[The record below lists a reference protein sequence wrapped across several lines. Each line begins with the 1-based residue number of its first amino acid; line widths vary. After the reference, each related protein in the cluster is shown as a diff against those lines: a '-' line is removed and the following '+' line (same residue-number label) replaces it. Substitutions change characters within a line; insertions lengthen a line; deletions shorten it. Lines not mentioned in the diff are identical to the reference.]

1 MSKLPFLVALT
12 AAFSLSGCATLIG
25 GGNSQIDVAVEEPRQ
40 DLEVRIIGLSNGE
53 TITRR
58 ASNFSVS
65 LNRNSDYKIVVH
77 SPSYVTEEVLVR
89 RNVRPH
95 FWANFCCT
103 AGVIGFV
110 GLGIDFF
117 THNMWEHDKNRVDVR
132 LQKERRSTT
141 GQYSVLPILLT
152 NDHGHERMLLEA
164 PILR

>member
-1 MSKLPFLVALT
+1 MSKVPFLVALS

-65 LNRNSDYKIVVH
+65 LNRNSDYKIVVY
-77 SPSYVTEEVLVR
+77 SPNYVTEEVLVR
-89 RNVRPH
+89 RNIRPQ
-95 FWANFCCT
+95 FWANFCCFT
-103 AGVIGFV
+103 SVV
-110 GLGIDFF
+110 GLGIDFV
-117 THNMWEHDKNRVDVR
+117 THNMWEHDKHNVNVR
-132 LQKERRSTT
+132 LQKERRSTA

-152 NDHGHERMLLEA
+152 DDHGHERTLLEA